1 MRAPH
6 SANRHQGYLALAA
19 GGCRYDA
26 YLGTRLLAAGTRQPL
41 LDGARA
47 LLRLGFDPTTVVVL
61 KHIGPDTECLRGRI
75 GTVAGLNRGRATS
88 SLVAPSIA
96 PTAPAPTESAPPDL
110 GPSAA
115 QTARGACDD
124 GHLHDWELR
133 DLIARCDLAHDV
145 LNESPIRTVVN
156 DEAVAA
162 IEAAQIEVPTNL
174 KEQVRAVLDEQSDL
188 RGDDAIQ
195 IVIDRTQLDRVRAE
209 KQKAKKKSGDF
220 TDADEDEG
228 DDE

>member
-6 SANRHQGYLALAA
+6 RANRHQGYLALAA
-19 GGCRYDA
+19 AGGRYDA

-75 GTVAGLNRGRATS
+75 GTVAGLNRGRATLERWEDVQLS

-115 QTARGACDD
+115 QTARG
-124 GHLHDWELR
+124 G
-133 DLIARCDLAHDV
+133 
-145 LNESPIRTVVN
+145 
-156 DEAVAA
+156 
-162 IEAAQIEVPTNL
+162 
-174 KEQVRAVLDEQSDL
+174 VR
-188 RGDDAIQ
+188 
-195 IVIDRTQLDRVRAE
+195 
-209 KQKAKKKSGDF
+209 
-220 TDADEDEG
+220 
-228 DDE
+228 